1 MRWNIIN
8 PIFGLLVCRSFTNIV
23 VMIPSIL
30 MEDFLFIVSYLFTIF
45 DTDKAV
51 TLVFDLGSVKE
62 ATDTEETGLFGH

>member
-8 PIFGLLVCRSFTNIV
+8 PIVCLLVCRSFTNIV

-51 TLVFDLGSVKE
+51 TLVFDLGW
-62 ATDTEETGLFGH
+62 